1 MYDLNQSVHNDGFEQ
16 KLKKYTSIQLNRETL
31 PNMICSD
38 CVQKLQI
45 VCDFYETCEKSDAIL
60 KELITLTIKQ
70 EETASEITNILNMQ
84 TDTDVFSYVLPK
96 GLKIKK
102 LDKEELSDDTKIAIE
117 QEFFDSV
124 VIKEENESS
133 LTQPE
138 INYTD
143 PNTNALDVETQNQ
156 CFLLID
162 NNVDNVT
169 EFLQQTP
176 SKCIPIDLLEMGS
189 VSNIN
194 DQVQPITKQAQ
205 SPRRISSVKRA
216 ILQPIKRHQRHHV
229 CNLCGRSYRFP
240 HLLNTHVKR
249 HLEDKAYCC
258 DVCGK
263 RFVIPFEL
271 KRHQRIHNGYK
282 PYKCQYC
289 EREFSDISSKTKH
302 ERTHTGFRPY
312 KCQHCSKSFSY
323 SHVLSNHLLTHSG
336 ERKVC

>member
-1 MYDLNQSVHNDGFEQ
+1 MYDLNQSVSNNSLEQ
-16 KLKKYTSIQLNRETL
+16 KLKKYTSIQLNREAL

-45 VCDFYETCEKSDAIL
+45 LSDFHETCEKSDAIL
-60 KELITLTIKQ
+60 KELLTLTVKQ
-70 EETASEITNILNMQ
+70 ETTASETTNVVNMQ
-84 TDTDVFSYVLPK
+84 TGDIEMFSYILPK
-96 GLKIKK
+96 GLKVKK
-102 LDKEELSDDTKIAIE
+102 LDREPNEPTDELKLVTE

-124 VIKEENESS
+124 VIKEENEPS
-133 LTQPE
+133 LIEPE
-138 INYTD
+138 MCYTES
-143 PNTNALDVETQNQ
+143 NVGVEDQNQ

-162 NNVDNVT
+162 NNVDSVT
-169 EFLQQTP
+169 ELLQQTP

-189 VSNIN
+189 VSNIT
-194 DQVQPITKQAQ
+194 DQTQPVVQQIPSPTKVK
-205 SPRRISSVKRA
+205 SVKKA
-216 ILQPIKRHQRHHV
+216 ILQPIKRHKRHHI
-229 CNLCGRSYRFP
+229 CNLCGRSYQFP

-282 PYKCQYC
+282 PYKCQFC

-312 KCQHCSKSFSY
+312 KCSFCNKSFSY
-323 SHVLSNHLLTHSG
+323 SHVLSSHLLTHTG
-336 ERKVC
+336 ERKV